1 MKKYTL
7 QIRITVFV
15 GLIMVISCLLLTVNS
30 LVSARS
36 YYGHYV
42 ELLEEGMIEY
52 DPALPEGEL
61 PQALNS
67 ESRYQDISRRFSA
80 QSVVVMVLIAFL
92 ALAFTYRATGQ
103 VLKPLN

>member
-42 ELLEEGMIEY
+42 ELLEEGMI
-52 DPALPEGEL
+52 
-61 PQALNS
+61 
-67 ESRYQDISRRFSA
+67 
-80 QSVVVMVLIAFL
+80 
-92 ALAFTYRATGQ
+92 
-103 VLKPLN
+103 